1 MKHYSEPAK
10 QIPVVEETDVLVAG
24 GGPAGIA
31 AAIAAARQGC
41 KTILVEQAGDVG
53 GVATTGMMSHW
64 TGETRGGLYEE
75 LLDRPRDDVS
85 QGSRQTI
92 NPEKLKNV
100 LLKMLS
106 EAGVQIR
113 TYTFASDTILED
125 NCVKGIVTESKS
137 GREAIFS
144 KVVID
149 CTGDGDVAAKAGAA
163 FYKGREDDGSM
174 QPVTLMF
181 KVAGVNEEQAVYPGS
196 FETNFPIP
204 GGMIQD
210 LAKEHL
216 TAPAGHVLLYRST
229 IPGVVTV
236 NMTNC
241 IGVDG
246 TNARELSSA
255 HQVCRMQME
264 EIVDFLRKYIPGYE
278 NCYII
283 SSASI
288 IGVRET
294 RHFIGKKTLTKED
307 IENAVQHEDWA
318 VKDAH
323 FNFDVHNMSGAG
335 LDKTGCQAKFTQKKG
350 YSIPY
355 GCLVPEKVEGLLLA
369 GRDISGSHMAHSS
382 YRVMPICVKLG
393 EAAGVAASICVKEN
407 IQPAQVN
414 VKELQELLSV
424 TEKIPE

>member
-75 LLDRPRDDVS
+75 LLDRSRDDVS

-181 KVAGVNEEQAVYPGS
+181 KVAGVNDKFPNPGRNDSGFGQRTSDSACGACTSVS
-196 FETNFPIP
+196 FHDSRSCYSEY
-204 GGMIQD
+204 D
-210 LAKEHL
+210 K
-216 TAPAGHVLLYRST
+216 LYRCRRNQCKRAVIRTSGL
-229 IPGVVTV
+229 PDA
-236 NMTNC
+236 
-241 IGVDG
+241 DG
-246 TNARELSSA
+246 RD
-255 HQVCRMQME
+255 CG
-264 EIVDFLRKYIPGYE
+264 F
-278 NCYII
+278 
-283 SSASI
+283 
-288 IGVRET
+288 
-294 RHFIGKKTLTKED
+294 
-307 IENAVQHEDWA
+307 
-318 VKDAH
+318 
-323 FNFDVHNMSGAG
+323 
-335 LDKTGCQAKFTQKKG
+335 
-350 YSIPY
+350 
-355 GCLVPEKVEGLLLA
+355 PEKIYTWL
-369 GRDISGSHMAHSS
+369 
-382 YRVMPICVKLG
+382 
-393 EAAGVAASICVKEN
+393 
-407 IQPAQVN
+407 
-414 VKELQELLSV
+414 
-424 TEKIPE
+424 